1 MNFGP
6 YIVGATI
13 IHLCLLVIHV
23 PFCSGFRAY
32 AKSNF
37 LRCTGFL
44 RRQWAIEREKRRH
57 FRRSSLLLLWR
68 LFSPLF
74 TPYGL
79 EDGSCS
85 GLERRWGLE
94 YGRGSRTLCARSLSA
109 LCRWCARERAI
120 ALRLAWQFCTRSLA
134 PCGAWGSMDCSWFGT
149 LHSVLKLW
157 DTFTWVLAKFLKTTL
172 GFLQFC
178 CSTEEKR
185 AALAA
190 AKVFFPLSPARE
202 WEYREKRQL

>member
-94 YGRGSRTLCARSLSA
+94 YGRGSRTLCARSLSLS
-109 LCRWCARERAI
+109 LCRWCARERTI
-120 ALRLAWQFCTRSLA
+120 ALQLSCNFACVLWHLVGPGA
-134 PCGAWGSMDCSWFGT
+134 PWIALD
-149 LHSVLKLW
+149 LVLCIPCW
-157 DTFTWVLAKFLKTTL
+157 
-172 GFLQFC
+172 
-178 CSTEEKR
+178 SYEI
-185 AALAA
+185 
-190 AKVFFPLSPARE
+190 LSPGCLPNSWKQPYVFCSFVAAQKKKE
-202 WEYREKRQL
+202 QH